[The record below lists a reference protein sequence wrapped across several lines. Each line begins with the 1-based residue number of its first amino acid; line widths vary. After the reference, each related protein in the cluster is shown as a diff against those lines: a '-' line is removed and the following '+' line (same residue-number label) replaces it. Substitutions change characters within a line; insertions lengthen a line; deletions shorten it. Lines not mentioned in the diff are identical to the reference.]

1 MLRMVLKGDTP
12 IVVLSELERKTIVE
26 RYDVRNVSVL
36 PNCVD
41 IKEELPSRI
50 TAKETPLT
58 IGYMGRITKEKGME
72 YLLKSI
78 ILLH

>member
-1 MLRMVLKGDTP
+1 M
-12 IVVLSELERKTIVE
+12 LSELERKAIVE

-41 IKEELPSRI
+41 IKEELPLKI
-50 TAKETPLT
+50 IAKDTPLT

-72 YLLKSI
+72 YLLKACESLK
-78 ILLH
+78 LLQLAEVMWK